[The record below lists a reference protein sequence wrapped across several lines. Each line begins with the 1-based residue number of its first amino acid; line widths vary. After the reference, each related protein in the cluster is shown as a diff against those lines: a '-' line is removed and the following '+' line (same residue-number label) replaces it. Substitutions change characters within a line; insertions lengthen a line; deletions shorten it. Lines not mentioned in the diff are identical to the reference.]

1 MAMDI
6 RVLHISVR
14 RMAIADI
21 MRIVYRMNNGLVLA
35 NVFVIPDISMMVQ
48 RFQLVLKM
56 VKAPIVHRMMMIIFV
71 F

>member
-21 MRIVYRMNNGLVLA
+21 MRIVYRMSNGLVLA

-56 VKAPIVHRMMMIIFV
+56 VEAPIVHRMMMIIFV